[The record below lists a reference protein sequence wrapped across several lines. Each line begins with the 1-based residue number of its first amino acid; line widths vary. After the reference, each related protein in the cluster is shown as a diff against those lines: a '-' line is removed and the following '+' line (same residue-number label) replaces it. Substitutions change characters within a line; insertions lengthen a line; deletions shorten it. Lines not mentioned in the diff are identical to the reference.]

1 MNHKS
6 KLFGLIIISLII
18 HMSCSKEQK
27 ISDLKLDNYSIKSI
41 ISNGKTST
49 KYIYNSIGKIAESHG
64 FYFFNRYIY
73 DDNGI
78 LIKKEGTAPILSSI
92 LHERREL
99 MTSQNSTISNYSV
112 FEYNQDGKVE
122 KIKNYYK
129 KNGKF
134 DYTSM
139 ISLDYE
145 GNNIVKWN
153 LHDADN
159 IITQF
164 YLYEYDNNENVI
176 KSKYYSYLFNT
187 GLEPKLIRETSFKY
201 DDKNNPFV
209 IYKDL
214 GRPGLYTNTNNI
226 IESNSILYEDMPGI
240 DKYSTSSTNYEY
252 NSKGLPVKVSS
263 ENSEHEYKYE

>member
-1 MNHKS
+1 
-6 KLFGLIIISLII
+6 
-18 HMSCSKEQK
+18 
-27 ISDLKLDNYSIKSI
+27 
-41 ISNGKTST
+41 
-49 KYIYNSIGKIAESHG
+49 
-64 FYFFNRYIY
+64 
-73 DDNGI
+73 
-78 LIKKEGTAPILSSI
+78 
-92 LHERREL
+92 
-99 MTSQNSTISNYSV
+99 
-112 FEYNQDGKVE
+112 
-122 KIKNYYK
+122 
-129 KNGKF
+129 
-134 DYTSM
+134 
-139 ISLDYE
+139 
-145 GNNIVKWN
+145 

-164 YLYEYDNNENVI
+164 YLYEYDNNENGI